1 MDPLQDL
8 QTASF
13 NSTTGSTNPCGGNGN
28 SCIING
34 GTTNLSP
41 LGSGAY
47 SGLSVNNGGTLNLAA
62 GTYFFYN
69 ANINF
74 NGGTVT
80 GTGVTLVLLGS
91 SSLSINGG
99 NVDLSAPSA
108 PRTTTSP
115 LNGVLIDDQA
125 TGAVNING
133 NSTVKLAG
141 AMYFPKADVSIGGT
155 VQPTNTTCSEV
166 IAKTLN
172 MTGSAYL
179 STAGCDPSVVAHTQV
194 VALVQ

>member
-1 MDPLQDL
+1 
-8 QTASF
+8 
-13 NSTTGSTNPCGGNGN
+13 
-28 SCIING
+28 
-34 GTTNLSP
+34 
-41 LGSGAY
+41 
-47 SGLSVNNGGTLNLAA
+47 
-62 GTYFFYN
+62 
-69 ANINF
+69 
-74 NGGTVT
+74 
-80 GTGVTLVLLGS
+80 GS

-99 NVDLSAPSA
+99 TVNLSAPSD
-108 PRTTTSP
+108 PRTPTSP

-133 NSTVKLAG
+133 NGTVKLTG
-141 AMYFPKADVSIGGT
+141 AMYFPKADVSFGGT

-179 STAGCDPSVVAHTQV
+179 STAGCDPSVVARTQV